1 MIGGFILD
9 GAPGTSAVL
18 VRALGQSLTE
28 AGVEHALRDPTLQL
42 HDSNGTVVASN
53 DNWRNGDRAAGES
66 TGIPPESELES
77 AVTGD
82 FAPGAYTAVVAGKD
96 GATGVALVEVYY
108 LP

>member
-1 MIGGFILD
+1 MAD
-9 GAPGTSAVL
+9 S
-18 VRALGQSLTE
+18 
-28 AGVEHALRDPTLQL
+28 

-53 DNWRNGDRAAGES
+53 DNWRDGDRAAGES